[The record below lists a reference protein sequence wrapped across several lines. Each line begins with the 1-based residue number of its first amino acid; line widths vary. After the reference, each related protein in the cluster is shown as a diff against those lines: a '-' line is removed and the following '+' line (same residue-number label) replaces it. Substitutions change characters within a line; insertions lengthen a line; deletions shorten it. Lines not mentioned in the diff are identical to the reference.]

1 MKSKNTNSLLLQ
13 FVIFLVIFIFP
24 ISIPAQEKQIREKTD
39 SLKIYFEKARTD
51 WEVPGLAIAI
61 VKDGEIILSEGFGVR
76 DIEKGGKVNGQTM
89 FPIASNT
96 KAFTAA
102 ALAILVDEGK
112 ISWQDKVTT
121 HIPYFRLY
129 DPYVSENMTIRD
141 LLCHRSGL
149 ATFSGDLV
157 WYGTD
162 YNREEVI
169 RRARFLKPVYG
180 FREQFGYSN
189 IMFLAAGE
197 IIPAV
202 TGISWDVFLKTNF
215 FTPLRMKRTI
225 TSTNDLGKFDNIAI
239 PHTDFDGKVIPIEYL
254 NWDNIGPAGSII
266 SCVDDMSQWLKLQL
280 NRGIFEKDTI
290 FSAKQSREMWSP
302 NMILGVSE
310 SSQKMWP
317 STYFKAYALGWQ
329 VMNYK
334 DRKIVSHSGGYDGMI
349 SYSCVVP
356 DENLG
361 FVILTNKN
369 SSLYYPLVYKILD
382 NFLGG
387 DQKDWSQLILERM
400 KKNEEAEKLAK
411 AEAEKNRVT
420 NTTPSLSPEGFT
432 GTYGGELYGDA
443 TVNLE
448 NEALVVKFIPS
459 PKLVGT
465 LKHLYYN
472 TFAITFKEFPSLPPG
487 TCNFILDDKGK
498 VSEMKIDV
506 PNPDFDFTELQFLKK
521 N

>member
-1 MKSKNTNSLLLQ
+1 MKSKIAKRTFKVAFVLLMIALLP
-13 FVIFLVIFIFP
+13 VLTL
-24 ISIPAQEKQIREKTD
+24 AQDKQIGQKTD
-39 SLKIYFEKARTD
+39 SLKLYFEKARAD
-51 WEVPGLAIAI
+51 WDVPGLAVAI
-61 VKDGEIILSEGFGVR
+61 VKDGEIIMSEGFGVR
-76 DIEKGGKVNGQTM
+76 DIEKGGKVNGKTM

-149 ATFSGDLV
+149 ETFSGDLV
-157 WYGTD
+157 WYGSN
-162 YNREEVI
+162 YSREEVI
-169 RRARFLKPVYG
+169 RRARFLKPAYG
-180 FREQFGYSN
+180 FREHFGYSN
-189 IMFLAAGE
+189 ILFLTAGE

-202 TGISWDVFLKTNF
+202 TGTSWDDFLKANF
-215 FTPLRMKRTI
+215 FEPLKMNRTI
-225 TSTNDLGKFDNIAI
+225 TTTMQIGKFDNVAT
-239 PHTDFDGKVIPIEYL
+239 PHTDFEGKVIPIEYL

-280 NRGIFEKDTI
+280 GKGIFGKDTI
-290 FSAKQSREMWSP
+290 FSARQSREMWSP
-302 NMILGVSE
+302 NTILGINENSE
-310 SSQKMWP
+310 KLWP

-334 DRKIVSHSGGYDGMI
+334 DCKVVSHSGGYDGMI
-349 SYSCVVP
+349 SFSCVVP

-369 SSLYYPLVYKILD
+369 SSLYYPLVFKILD
-382 NFLGG
+382 EFLGG
-387 DQKDWSQLILERM
+387 DQKDWSQIMLERT
-400 KKNEEAEKLAK
+400 KKFDEADKLAK
-411 AEAEKNRVT
+411 AEAEKNRIL
-420 NTTPSLSPEGFT
+420 NTKPSLALDGFT

-443 TVNLE
+443 SVTNE
-448 NEALVVKFIPS
+448 NGALVVKFIPT

-465 LKHLYYN
+465 LKHLHYD
-472 TFAITFKEFPSLPPG
+472 TFEITFKEFPSLPTG
-487 TCNFILDDKGK
+487 TCTFILDASGK
-498 VSEMKIDV
+498 AAGMKIDV
-506 PNPDFDFTELQFLKK
+506 PNPDFDFTELQFDKK

>member
-1 MKSKNTNSLLLQ
+1 
-13 FVIFLVIFIFP
+13 
-24 ISIPAQEKQIREKTD
+24 
-39 SLKIYFEKARTD
+39 
-51 WEVPGLAIAI
+51 
-61 VKDGEIILSEGFGVR
+61 
-76 DIEKGGKVNGQTM
+76 
-89 FPIASNT
+89 
-96 KAFTAA
+96 
-102 ALAILVDEGK
+102 
-112 ISWQDKVTT
+112 
-121 HIPYFRLY
+121 
-129 DPYVSENMTIRD
+129 
-141 LLCHRSGL
+141 
-149 ATFSGDLV
+149 
-157 WYGTD
+157 
-162 YNREEVI
+162 
-169 RRARFLKPVYG
+169 
-180 FREQFGYSN
+180 
-189 IMFLAAGE
+189 
-197 IIPAV
+197 
-202 TGISWDVFLKTNF
+202 
-215 FTPLRMKRTI
+215 
-225 TSTNDLGKFDNIAI
+225 
-239 PHTDFDGKVIPIEYL
+239 
-254 NWDNIGPAGSII
+254 
-266 SCVDDMSQWLKLQL
+266 
-280 NRGIFEKDTI
+280 
-290 FSAKQSREMWSP
+290 
-302 NMILGVSE
+302 
-310 SSQKMWP
+310 MWP